1 MKNWQ
6 VAPFPANEDKRLR
19 LLRSL
24 ELLDTPSE
32 EVFDRVTRVAAEML
46 QAPIALVSLVDAQRQ
61 WFKSRVGVD
70 VCETLR
76 DASFCAHSVHSG
88 RLLVVED
95 THRDLRFADNPL
107 VTGAPFIRFY
117 AGVPLRS
124 SEGLV
129 LGTLCV
135 IDSKPRTLSASAQ
148 SALCDL
154 AATIERELIQ
164 REFARVSRVV
174 QEVDRRKLLLSE
186 SRFHTIFHETP
197 TGAAIVDLDGH
208 FVEVNPK
215 LCEITGYTADDLR
228 RMTFQQIT
236 EEADLDADLQL
247 VGDLLAGRC
256 KTYSLEKRYRR
267 RDGGLVWVD
276 LSVALIRD
284 DKGRPLH
291 FVSVMQDISSRK
303 QSEQVLRDYQQEL
316 ERRVLERTSELTSSR
331 AALQTIT
338 DNLPVLISHVDE
350 TLRYRFNNQTYREI
364 FGVDPG
370 ALRGKSVRETLGE
383 KSYSCCQ
390 PSLLRALAGERV
402 TLEEVVYNAAPDR
415 IWKATYVP
423 ELQRGEVVGLYIMS
437 QDITDSKHRENA
449 MRSEVMRDMLT
460 GLPNRR
466 ALQEQ
471 LALAVDAAHTEDAP
485 FALFFMDLD
494 GFKNVNDDYG
504 HDVGDDLLRQVAQR
518 LKKITRAD
526 DLVCRL
532 AGDEFVLLVR
542 GVSSSS
548 ACSRIAQDI
557 CRSVGRAFELGATRA
572 QIGAS
577 VGIATCPP
585 GSRVCPDTIL
595 SDADRAMYE
604 AKRKGRNGFRFATL
618 SKGAPRPRSTTCP
631 PTKAAKPIRPNASRL
646 RSRARCTRSI
656 PSSAAL
662 RPSDPSCRCRRAR

>member
-1 MKNWQ
+1 VKNWQ
-6 VAPFPANEDKRLR
+6 VAPFPANENKRLR

-70 VCETLR
+70 VCETSR

-215 LCEITGYTADDLR
+215 LCEITGYSADDLR

-247 VGDLLAGRC
+247 VGDLLAGRR

-331 AALQTIT
+331 VALQTIT

-350 TLRYRFNNQTYREI
+350 TLRYRFNNQTYREV

-383 KSYSCCQ
+383 KTYARCQ

-402 TLEEVVYNAAPDR
+402 TLEEVVYDAAPDR

-423 ELQRGEVVGLYIMS
+423 EMQRGEVVGLYIMS
-437 QDITDSKHRENA
+437 QDITDSKHREDA
-449 MRSEVMRDMLT
+449 IRSEVMRDMLT

-494 GFKNVNDDYG
+494 GFKRVNDDHG
-504 HDVGDDLLRQVAQR
+504 HDAGDDLLRQVAQR

-526 DLVCRL
+526 DLLCRL

-557 CRSVGRAFELGATRA
+557 CRSVGRSFELGATRA

-577 VGIATCPP
+577 VGIAMCPAR
-585 GSRVCPDTIL
+585 SRVCPDTIL
-595 SDADRAMYE
+595 ADADRAMYE

-618 SKGAPRPRSTTCP
+618 SKGAAPEINNLPADESGET
-631 PTKAAKPIRPNASRL
+631 
-646 RSRARCTRSI
+646 
-656 PSSAAL
+656 
-662 RPSDPSCRCRRAR
+662 DPA

>member
-1 MKNWQ
+1 VKNWQ
-6 VAPFPANEDKRLR
+6 VAPLPANEDKRLR

-24 ELLDTPSE
+24 DLLDTPSE

-46 QAPIALVSLVDAQRQ
+46 QAPIALVSLVDAHRQ

-70 VCETLR
+70 VCETSR

-95 THRDLRFADNPL
+95 THEDLRFAGNPL

-135 IDSKPRTLSASAQ
+135 IDTKPRTLGDSAQ

-154 AATIERELIQ
+154 AATIERELVQ
-164 REFARVSRVV
+164 RECARVSRVV

-186 SRFHTIFHETP
+186 SRFQTIFHHTP

-208 FVEVNPK
+208 FIEVNPK
-215 LCEITGYTADDLR
+215 LCEITGYAAGDLT

-236 EEADLDADLQL
+236 DEADLDADLQL
-247 VGDLLAGRC
+247 VGDLLAGRR

-267 RDGGLVWVD
+267 RDGGSVWVD

-331 AALQTIT
+331 TALQTIT

-350 TLRYRFNNQTYREI
+350 TLRYRFNNHTYYEV
-364 FGVDPG
+364 FGVNPS

-383 KSYSCCQ
+383 ASYARCQ
-390 PSLLRALAGERV
+390 PSLRRALAGERV
-402 TLEEVVYNAAPDR
+402 TLEEVVYDAAPDR

-423 ELQRGEVVGLYIMS
+423 EMQRGEVVGLYIMS
-437 QDITDSKHRENA
+437 QDITDSKHRENE
-449 MRSEVMRDMLT
+449 MRSEVLRDMLT

-471 LALAVDAAHTEDAP
+471 LALAVDAAQGEDAP

-494 GFKNVNDDYG
+494 GFKRVNDDHG
-504 HDVGDDLLRQVAQR
+504 HDVGDDLLKQVAQR

-572 QIGAS
+572 HIGAS
-577 VGIATCPP
+577 VGIALCPA

-595 SDADRAMYE
+595 ADADRAMYE

-618 SKGAPRPRSTTCP
+618 SKGATPEINNLP
-631 PTKAAKPIRPNASRL
+631 ADENGEV
-646 RSRARCTRSI
+646 
-656 PSSAAL
+656 
-662 RPSDPSCRCRRAR
+662 DPV